1 MPMKT
6 LINQTQAIDQM
17 EISQV
22 LEEYPYHP
30 YQYIFSNSDR
40 HQHMLAALNH
50 VNGEISRLKLLL
62 DSLREEI
69 NALNSAN

>member
-1 MPMKT
+1 MKT
-6 LINQTQAIDQM
+6 LVNQTQAIVQM

-22 LEEYPYHP
+22 LEEYPHHLH
-30 YQYIFSNSDR
+30 QQVFANLDR

-62 DSLREEI
+62 DTLREEI
-69 NALNSAN
+69 NALNSAD